1 MHTYMCLKFKSMYL
15 DIYIYTFT
23 LYIYSLVLA
32 NHIGRGMRN
41 TARSEM
47 AGAYEAGTSTESG
60 TSGPTYKFGVKAVP

>member
-1 MHTYMCLKFKSMYL
+1 MYL
-15 DIYIYTFT
+15 DIYIYTH
-23 LYIYSLVLA
+23 LPCIYIVWYLLIILA
-32 NHIGRGMRN
+32 RGMRN